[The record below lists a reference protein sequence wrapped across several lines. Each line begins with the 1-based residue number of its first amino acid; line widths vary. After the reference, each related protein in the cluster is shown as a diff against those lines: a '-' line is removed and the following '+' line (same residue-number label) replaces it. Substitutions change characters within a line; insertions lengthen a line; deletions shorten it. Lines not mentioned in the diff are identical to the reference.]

1 MISRHRNLMWLA
13 TLALGSTSA
22 HAERFFVHSR
32 EPAPTGYLSAGAE
45 WFRATDGA
53 DESQSA
59 FLEGRIVFQS
69 DTEIAIRGQALRSD
83 DANGNSRTDAGDT
96 MLSIVQGFRTPE
108 LKWAQY
114 MSIEGGTV
122 IHSAPNGLQ
131 STLDHYF
138 RARAVGGW
146 TRLGYDVSLT
156 AFDDSNVSPGQAKR
170 RDTTSLGARSQFG
183 RFHLGADVN
192 FTHMSA
198 GDDPATYDFI
208 VLYRMMSGHA
218 IYAFAEK
225 GFSGGD
231 ESEYVSLSIEF
242 RF

>member
-1 MISRHRNLMWLA
+1 MISTHRNLVWFA
-13 TLALGSTSA
+13 TLALGSTST
-22 HAERFFVHSR
+22 HAERFFVQSR
-32 EPAPTGYLSAGAE
+32 TPAPTGYLSSGAE
-45 WFRATDGA
+45 WFKATNKGEEA
-53 DESQSA
+53 QSA
-59 FLEGRIVFQS
+59 FLEGRIVFHS
-69 DTEIAIRGQALRSD
+69 DTEIAIRGQALRAD
-83 DANGNSRTDAGDT
+83 DAAGDSRTVAGDT
-96 MLSIVQGFRTPE
+96 VLSIVQGFRTPG
-108 LKWAQY
+108 LKWLDY
-114 MSIEGGTV
+114 SSIEGGTV

-131 STLDHYF
+131 STLDHYV

-146 TRLGYDVSLT
+146 TRLGYDVSVT
-156 AFDDSNVSPGQAKR
+156 AFDDANVSEGQAKR

-183 RFHLGADVN
+183 QFHLGADIN

-198 GDDPATYDFI
+198 GDDPATYDFV

-231 ESEYVSLSIEF
+231 ESEYVSLSFEF